1 MLETHNRKTELLTG
15 TRLRAALLILSLNF
29 FYAGWSKPNAAD
41 ALESHT
47 SSDNRFS
54 VSATESHQP
63 SCLAGTAG
71 GVILL
76 AQSENSPN
84 SSETGAPQAVSPVS
98 SLSISNEQPKQGQ
111 TVEIT
116 YRIGPG
122 ESEAPTIQ
130 FHKESYKPLPAENIG
145 AGTYRCLLGIP
156 ADIKPGKYKLQAGNV
171 SKTISVGAGK
181 FAVQYL
187 RLPKSKDNFIMSPG
201 EEEAVDGAKKT
212 VSQGRAW
219 SGNFS
224 APCKARISAG
234 FGLRR
239 VVNGKLL
246 SDYFHSGLDYA
257 AGTGT
262 PVKAVAPGKV
272 ILARTGYKLHGNMVS
287 IDHGEGVVTFY
298 IHLSKVLVK
307 EGQLVKQG
315 DLIGKV
321 GSTGRASGP
330 HLHFSLYVNHNATNP
345 NDWYAKAF

>member
-1 MLETHNRKTELLTG
+1 MEH
-15 TRLRAALLILSLNF
+15 S
-29 FYAGWSKPNAAD
+29 YA
-41 ALESHT
+41 

-54 VSATESHQP
+54 VSATENSQ
-63 SCLAGTAG
+63 STYIAGTAC

-76 AQSENSPN
+76 AQSETSSNSSNLPN

-111 TVEIT
+111 TIEIT
-116 YRIGPG
+116 YRMGSD
-122 ESEAPTIQ
+122 ETEAPQIQ
-130 FHKESYKPLPAENIG
+130 FNKESYKLLPGPA
-145 AGTYRCLLGIP
+145 AGTYRCLLGVP
-156 ADIKPGKYKLQAGNV
+156 ADIKPGKYKLQVGSI
-171 SKTISVGAGK
+171 SKTLNIGAGK

-187 RLPKSKDNFIMSPG
+187 TLPKSKDNFVMSPG

-212 VSQGRAW
+212 VSEGRAW
-219 SGNFS
+219 SGNFT
-224 APCKARISAG
+224 APCKARISSG
-234 FGLRR
+234 FGNRR

-246 SDYFHSGLDYA
+246 TDYFHSGLDYA
-257 AGTGT
+257 AGTGA

-307 EGQLVKQG
+307 EGQQVKQG

-345 NDWYAKAF
+345 SAWYAKAF